1 MLNVDIR
8 ITGSAPLLLSCDRL
22 ADPLDP
28 TTIEHKKLTSSRNKT
43 QGDHERIAYSQW
55 RGMLYWDDKL
65 GVYMPTQNIRAAI
78 IRGGTIN
85 KLGTHL
91 KIGTLIDI
99 EKVAIDYG
107 KKLTIEQL
115 WKQRYLDRRSVVVSR
130 ARVMCYRP
138 KFQEWTIS
146 FPIQFD
152 ENILDPS
159 QIEQSI
165 KNAGLYVGIGGFRP
179 EKSGPFGRFVI
190 ESISKPQKIEI

>member
-8 ITGSAPLLLSCDRL
+8 ITGTSPLLLSCDRL

-28 TTIEHKKLTSSRNKT
+28 MTIEHKKLTSTRGKT
-43 QGDHERIAYSQW
+43 EDDHEKIAFSQW
-55 RGMLYWDDKL
+55 RGLLYWDDKL
-65 GVYMPTQNIRAAI
+65 GVFMPTQNIRAAI
-78 IRGGTIN
+78 IRGGTLN
-85 KLGTHL
+85 KLGTQIKRGSL
-91 KIGTLIDI
+91 MDA

-115 WKQRYLDRRSVVVSR
+115 WKQRFLDRRSVVVSR

-138 KFQEWTIS
+138 KFSEWTIPFS
-146 FPIQFD
+146 IQFD
-152 ENILDPS
+152 ENIMDLT
-159 QIEQSI
+159 QLEQSI

-179 EKSGPFGRFVI
+179 EKGGPFGRFVI